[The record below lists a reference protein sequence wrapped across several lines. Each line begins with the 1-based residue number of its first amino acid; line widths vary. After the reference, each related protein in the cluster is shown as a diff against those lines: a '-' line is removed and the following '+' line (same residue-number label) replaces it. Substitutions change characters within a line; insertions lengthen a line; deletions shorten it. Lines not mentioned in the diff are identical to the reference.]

1 MDYTV
6 SLQVQHQ
13 LAVFPTHFYQG
24 YSVELQMKSTEVDQG
39 LFTDSYCKVCS
50 AQLIS
55 ESQRVAH
62 YESRKH
68 ANKVRL
74 YYMLHPVDG
83 GCPAKKLRTDNGSDK
98 GDVDKNKCCTLCNM
112 SFTSAVVAQSHYQG
126 KIHAKRLKLL
136 LGEQPAIMSKEASPS
151 PVKSSPETSPMT
163 SPRQRRDSDRYC
175 QLCNAWFNNPGM
187 AQQHYDGKKHKKNA
201 ARADLLEQLGKT
213 LDMGEM
219 KGMERCCWCLCGNCQ
234 PMSSAVESMCCR
246 EVDAFWA
253 LVENLTPRPDI
264 TCLTL
269 PINPHAACSRLKHGG
284 LRLRGARPPSH
295 IAPSRPRT
303 YPRASGLPLHGERD
317 PRLAAPHITP
327 RLGYV
332 RGQAGSARNI
342 ILLSKMSTA
351 HDRVFGHR

>member
-6 SLQVQHQ
+6 SLQVEHQ
-13 LAVFPTHFYQG
+13 LSVFPTHLYQE
-24 YSVELQMKSTEVDQG
+24 YSVEVQMKSTEVDHG

-136 LGEQPAIMSKEASPS
+136 LGEQP
-151 PVKSSPETSPMT
+151 V
-163 SPRQRRDSDRYC
+163 
-175 QLCNAWFNNPGM
+175 
-187 AQQHYDGKKHKKNA
+187 
-201 ARADLLEQLGKT
+201 
-213 LDMGEM
+213 
-219 KGMERCCWCLCGNCQ
+219 
-234 PMSSAVESMCCR
+234 
-246 EVDAFWA
+246 
-253 LVENLTPRPDI
+253 I
-264 TCLTL
+264 T
-269 PINPHAACSRLKHGG
+269 AK
-284 LRLRGARPPSH
+284 
-295 IAPSRPRT
+295 
-303 YPRASGLPLHGERD
+303 
-317 PRLAAPHITP
+317 
-327 RLGYV
+327 
-332 RGQAGSARNI
+332 
-342 ILLSKMSTA
+342 
-351 HDRVFGHR
+351 

>member
-1 MDYTV
+1 MDYTF
-6 SLQVQHQ
+6 SLQVQHH
-13 LAVFPTHFYQG
+13 LTVYPTHLYED
-24 YSVELQMKSTEVDQG
+24 YSLELQMKSTEVDQG

-83 GCPAKKLRTDNGSDK
+83 GCPAKKLRTDDGSEE

-136 LGEQPAIMSKEASPS
+136 LGEQPAISAKEVPPS
-151 PVKSSPETSPMT
+151 PVKTPSSEISPLSST
-163 SPRQRRDSDRYC
+163 RQHRDSDRYC

-201 ARADLLEQLGKT
+201 ARAELLEQLGKT
-213 LDMGEM
+213 LDIGEM
-219 KGMERCCWCLCGNCQ
+219 KGTDSLHFLSGCIWLHDYFAF
-234 PMSSAVESMCCR
+234 SSLDDE
-246 EVDAFWA
+246 A
-253 LVENLTPRPDI
+253 LN
-264 TCLTL
+264 
-269 PINPHAACSRLKHGG
+269 
-284 LRLRGARPPSH
+284 
-295 IAPSRPRT
+295 
-303 YPRASGLPLHGERD
+303 
-317 PRLAAPHITP
+317 
-327 RLGYV
+327 
-332 RGQAGSARNI
+332 
-342 ILLSKMSTA
+342 
-351 HDRVFGHR
+351 

>member
-1 MDYTV
+1 MRDVLQPTCNCDQREILQRRRGGLVETHLITGEGHRFDSRNGKCVRRQEPIAAQRGGERARHIVLQCSTAAQSWRRVAHSVAIHSIIWSMDYTV

-13 LAVFPTHFYQG
+13 LTVSPTHLYEG
-24 YSVELQMKSTEVDQG
+24 YSLELQMKSTEQRVDQG

-83 GCPAKKLRTDNGSDK
+83 GCPAKKLRTDNGSED

-136 LGEQPAIMSKEASPS
+136 LGEQPAITAKEVPPS
-151 PVKSSPETSPMT
+151 PVKSSPETTPMT

-201 ARADLLEQLGKT
+201 ARADLMEQLGKT

-219 KGMERCCWCLCGNCQ
+219 KGLKRSYTC
-234 PMSSAVESMCCR
+234 
-246 EVDAFWA
+246 EVCS
-253 LVENLTPRPDI
+253 V
-264 TCLTL
+264 TL
-269 PINPHAACSRLKHGG
+269 NSVAQYHAHLQGSKH
-284 LRLRGARPPSH
+284 
-295 IAPSRPRT
+295 
-303 YPRASGLPLHGERD
+303 
-317 PRLAAPHITP
+317 
-327 RLGYV
+327 
-332 RGQAGSARNI
+332 QN
-342 ILLSKMSTA
+342 K
-351 HDRVFGHR
+351 